1 MNLVDQVVCLEYL
14 GDEEIRNLYTN
25 CKALVM
31 PSLIGYSSLPLYEAF
46 YYKKP
51 VFYTAGLL
59 DKSLKEFVTE
69 IDIENPENLAQEINN
84 IENNIEKINEK
95 KKNAY
100 HYFIKNLSDEK
111 IKTYYT
117 DLFMKIK
124 KQMKIYR

>member
-1 MNLVDQVVCLEYL
+1 
-14 GDEEIRNLYTN
+14 
-25 CKALVM
+25 M

-69 IDIENPENLAQEINN
+69 IDIENPENLAEEINN
-84 IENNIEKINEK
+84 IEDNIEKINRK
-95 KKNAY
+95 KIKAY
-100 HYFIKNLSDEK
+100 EYFIKNLSDEK

-117 DLFMKIK
+117 NLFLKIK